1 MSLHPPL
8 LLPLQRGLAAVG
20 TPISGADLA
29 LTLLLLGLYA
39 AWALPW
45 GWRCGFLPRRW
56 HRSPPAV
63 LLRQAGALLLMPAL
77 GEELLFRVALLP
89 HAAEALPAPAV
100 LAWMALGL
108 GAFVAYHP
116 LSGRLWYPA
125 GRSLFAD
132 GRFLGLCAGLGL
144 ICSIAYVAS
153 GSLIPPLLLHWLV
166 VLVWLHP
173 LNGLSRLRGAAPP
186 QG

>member
-1 MSLHPPL
+1 MSLPPPL
-8 LLPLQRGLAAVG
+8 LLPVQRILAAVR
-20 TPISGADLA
+20 TPTTAADLA
-29 LTLLLLGLYA
+29 LTLLLLALYA

-45 GWRCGFLPRRW
+45 GRRCGFLPRYWRPT
-56 HRSPPAV
+56 PPAP

-89 HAAEALPAPAV
+89 RPVEALPVPDL
-100 LAWMALGL
+100 LAWLALGL

-125 GRSLFAD
+125 GRAVFDD
-132 GRFLGLCAGLGL
+132 GRFLVLCTGLGL
-144 ICSIAYVAS
+144 ICSLAYSAS
-153 GSLIPPLLLHWLV
+153 GALIPPLLLHWLV

-173 LNGLSRLRGAAPP
+173 LDGLSRLRGAAPD